1 LLLGKLSGRR
11 EHRRVLTVRR
21 RRGAKGRYMLG
32 DRGAHVLRR
41 HHAGHPL
48 HPNQAVETNMATQ
61 VLAAR

>member
-1 LLLGKLSGRR
+1 
-11 EHRRVLTVRR
+11 
-21 RRGAKGRYMLG
+21 MLG

-41 HHAGHPL
+41 HHAGYPV